1 VKALPPRWKQYVF
14 RQPHADFSGIRG
26 LDSMRSRQDRLI
38 ALLMLIPTFILLG
51 IFVYYFLG
59 KTVYFSMTDW
69 GENPSQPALS
79 ETVIRENVGLQNYEN
94 LTTDIIQAMFRN
106 SLTNMFFFFVF
117 FVIGCVGVGLLLTI
131 ILDQKIIGE
140 TFFRTVFLSPMALSF
155 VVTGTIWGW
164 LLQPDGGLN
173 YLPTMFGF
181 EPIRFNWLNS
191 QEIWFQFAWGDIPRY
206 LTFAGFAVLAFLA
219 VRHALK
225 QDWRSA
231 RFMSVLA
238 ALVMLVFLAGLWDRL
253 WLPLDNPQAEVH
265 KGFNAAL
272 VGIIIA
278 AIWQMSGYAMAIFT
292 AALRGI
298 PEDLREAGRVDGCN
312 EIDVYTHILLPQL
325 RPFVIS
331 TVIILGHSSLKIFD
345 LVFAMSGP
353 DNARTVVPGIL
364 VYTKGF
370 RQNSFAQASA
380 IATIVLLLV
389 IIIIGPYLYI
399 QLRDND

>member
-1 VKALPPRWKQYVF
+1 
-14 RQPHADFSGIRG
+14 
-26 LDSMRSRQDRLI
+26 MRSRQDRLT
-38 ALLMLIPTFILLG
+38 ALLMLMPTFILLG

-59 KTVYFSMTDW
+59 KTIYFSTTDW
-69 GENPSQPALS
+69 GENPAKPALS
-79 ETVIRENVGLQNYEN
+79 ETVILDVVGFQNYEN
-94 LTTDIIQAMFRN
+94 LMTDIIQAMFRN
-106 SLTNMFFFFVF
+106 SLTNMFFFFLF
-117 FVIGCVGVGLLLTI
+117 FVIGSIAVGLLLTV
-131 ILDQKIIGE
+131 ILDQKIAGE

-155 VVTGTIWGW
+155 VVTGTIWRW

-173 YLPTMFGF
+173 YLPTVFGL

-191 QEIWFQFAWGDIPRY
+191 HDIWLQFTWGDVPRY
-206 LTFAGFAVLAFLA
+206 LTYAGLGILAFLA
-219 VRHALK
+219 VRRALR
-225 QDWRSA
+225 QDWRSVGFISTA
-231 RFMSVLA
+231 A
-238 ALVMLVFLAGLWDRL
+238 ALMVLIFAAGLWDRI
-253 WLPLDNPQAEVH
+253 WLPLDVPEAEASIAP

-292 AALRGI
+292 AGLRGI
-298 PEDLREAGRVDGCN
+298 PDDLREAAQVDGCST
-312 EIDVYTHILLPQL
+312 IRMYTHIILPQL

-331 TVIILGHSSLKIFD
+331 TVIILGHTSLKIFD

-389 IIIIGPYLYI
+389 VIIVVPYLYM
-399 QLRDND
+399 QLRSHD

>member
-1 VKALPPRWKQYVF
+1 
-14 RQPHADFSGIRG
+14 
-26 LDSMRSRQDRLI
+26 M
-38 ALLMLIPTFILLG
+38 LMPTFILLG

-59 KTVYFSMTDW
+59 KTIYFSTTDW
-69 GENPSQPALS
+69 GENPAKPALS
-79 ETVIRENVGLQNYEN
+79 ETVILDVVGFQNYEN
-94 LTTDIIQAMFRN
+94 LMTDIIQAMFRN
-106 SLTNMFFFFVF
+106 SLTNMFFFFLF
-117 FVIGCVGVGLLLTI
+117 FVIGSIAVGLLLTV
-131 ILDQKIIGE
+131 ILDQKIAGE

-155 VVTGTIWGW
+155 VVTGTIWRW

-173 YLPTMFGF
+173 YLPTVFGL

-191 QEIWFQFAWGDIPRY
+191 HDIWLQFTWGDVPRY
-206 LTFAGFAVLAFLA
+206 LTYAGLGILAFLA
-219 VRHALK
+219 VRRALR
-225 QDWRSA
+225 QDWRSVGFISTA
-231 RFMSVLA
+231 A
-238 ALVMLVFLAGLWDRL
+238 ALMVLIFAAGLWDRI
-253 WLPLDNPQAEVH
+253 WLPLDVPEAEASIAP

-292 AALRGI
+292 AGLRGI
-298 PEDLREAGRVDGCN
+298 PDDLREAAQVDGCST
-312 EIDVYTHILLPQL
+312 IRMYTHIILPQL

-331 TVIILGHSSLKIFD
+331 TVIILGHTSLKIFD

-389 IIIIGPYLYI
+389 VIIVVPYLYM
-399 QLRDND
+399 QLRSHD

>member
-1 VKALPPRWKQYVF
+1 
-14 RQPHADFSGIRG
+14 
-26 LDSMRSRQDRLI
+26 MRSRQDRLI

-59 KTVYFSMTDW
+59 KTVYFSLTDW
-69 GENPSQPALS
+69 GENPQQPALAQN
-79 ETVIRENVGLQNYEN
+79 VVLENVGLQNYEN
-94 LTTDIIQAMFRN
+94 LMSDVIQAMFRN

-117 FVIGCVGVGLLLTI
+117 FVVGSIAVGLFLTI
-131 ILDQKIIGE
+131 LLDQKIVGE

-155 VVTGTIWGW
+155 VVTGTIWRW

-173 YLPTMFGF
+173 YLPTVFGLD
-181 EPIRFNWLNS
+181 PIQFNWLNS
-191 QEIWFQFAWGDIPRY
+191 QEIWFQFTWSDVPQVLIY
-206 LTFAGFAVLAFLA
+206 VGFALLAFLA
-219 VRHALK
+219 VRYALR

-231 RFMSVLA
+231 RFMGALA
-238 ALVMLVFLAGLWDRL
+238 LLLVVGFAIGLWDRV
-253 WLPLDNPQAEVH
+253 WLPLDAPEAETSLAP

-292 AALRGI
+292 AGLRGI
-298 PEDLREAGRVDGCN
+298 SDDLREAAAVDGCTQ
-312 EIDVYTHILLPQL
+312 IGIYTHILLPLL
-325 RPFVIS
+325 RPFVVS
-331 TVIILGHSSLKIFD
+331 TVIILGHTSLKIFD

-380 IATIVLLLV
+380 IATIVLIAAVV
-389 IIIIGPYLYI
+389 IIVPYLFV
-399 QLRDND
+399 QLRNHHD